1 MKNAKRVCTLIS
13 KYCSQCG
20 VKRISEAEQFCPCGH
35 VHYDNPIPLVLCV
48 LMSGEKALLVRR
60 AHPPYAKCWAPPG
73 GYVDNGESVDAAAIR
88 EVREE
93 TGIILQEEQLI
104 PYSIASVPSINQ
116 IYIIFRAHLDEP
128 IKPVLCEEVLAAE
141 WFSEDE
147 LPQDDFWLPA
157 HIPSFKSLF
166 KSVRT
171 GKFKFYVNQS
181 TYDFSS
187 SRSLRLTEGFMGDPQ
202 SPAE

>member
-1 MKNAKRVCTLIS
+1 MIS
-13 KYCSQCG
+13 RYCSQCG
-20 VKRISEAEQFCPCGH
+20 VRRISVADKFCSCSH

-60 AHPPYAKCWAPPG
+60 ANPPYAKCWAPPG
-73 GYVDNGESVDAAAIR
+73 GYVDHGESVDAAAVR

-93 TGIILQEEQLI
+93 TGIILREDQLI
-104 PYSIASVPSINQ
+104 PYSVASVPSINQ
-116 IYIIFRAHLDEP
+116 IYIIFRAHLDEL
-128 IKPVLCEEVLAAE
+128 IMPVPCDEVLDAK
-141 WFSEDE
+141 WFGEDE

-187 SRSLRLTEGFMGDPQ
+187 SRGLMLSEGLIGDFP
-202 SPAE
+202 SSEE